1 MSEVV
6 EVVLSR
12 VVIQEKDDQQFIY
25 LKERDGTR
33 SFPIVIGFNEAAEIN
48 RKMREQ
54 EKNWPKSKR
63 KTRAAYLAR
72 LRRTAMSL
80 PSDYIGKVIGNLQKR
95 CTKLV
100 NAKGGR
106 FIEGGDKGLI

>member
-1 MSEVV
+1 MGLKAKAESGIETLDLPMRSPD
-6 EVVLSR
+6 LSPLDYS
-12 VVIQEKDDQQFIY
+12 VW
-25 LKERDGTR
+25 
-33 SFPIVIGFNEAAEIN
+33 AEIN
-48 RKMREQ
+48 RKMRKQ

-63 KTRAAYLAR
+63 ETRAAYLAR

-80 PSDYIGKVIGNLQKR
+80 PSDYIEKVIGNLQKR

-100 NAKGGR
+100 NAKGGH